1 MGVNNVLLGLPGR
14 RPASPVTAGSVSAT
28 RTGARPADPRLLD
41 TFGRVA
47 TDLRVS
53 LTDKCSLRCTYC
65 MPPEGLDWL
74 PGEQVLSDAEVIRLI
89 TIAVQRLGVD
99 EVRFTG
105 GEPLLRKGLE
115 KIVEATAQLRTA
127 GGTAP
132 ITALTTNG
140 IGLAKRA
147 AALRDA
153 GLNRVNVSL
162 DTLDQARFLQITHRD
177 RLADVLAGLA
187 AAAKAGLGPIKVNTV
202 LLPGVND
209 IEAVPLVRWA
219 VEHGYQLRFIE
230 QMPLDAQGAWERDRM
245 VTATQI
251 LATLNSSFELIE
263 TDPAQRGAAPA
274 QTWYVGSEK
283 DNAGQEREAG
293 DEREAGQKGTA
304 LPVDDANRP
313 RVGIVASVTRPFC
326 GDCDRTR
333 LTADGQIRDCL
344 FARGETDLRDLM
356 RTGAD
361 DDHLAEVWRTAMW
374 GKQPG
379 HGINDPSFLQ
389 PDRPM
394 SAIGG

>member
-1 MGVNNVLLGLPGR
+1 MVDGHSYPVEVNSVPLGLPGK
-14 RPASPVTAGSVSAT
+14 RPSRQDLVTRDPGSTRAATGSAAG
-28 RTGARPADPRLLD
+28 RPADHRLVD

-53 LTDKCSLRCTYC
+53 LTDKCSLRCSYC
-65 MPPEGLDWL
+65 MPPEGLDWM
-74 PGEQVLSDAEVIRLI
+74 PTEQALTDTEVIRLI
-89 TIAVQRLGVD
+89 TIAVERLGVQ

-105 GEPLLRKGLE
+105 GEPLLRRGLE
-115 KIVEATAQLRTA
+115 KIVEATTQLRTA
-127 GGTAP
+127 AGSAP

-147 AALRDA
+147 PALREA

-162 DTLDQARFLQITHRD
+162 DTLDPAKFLQITHRD
-177 RLADVLAGLA
+177 RLKDVLAGLRA
-187 AAAKAGLGPIKVNTV
+187 AEAAGLGPIKVNTV

-209 IEAVPLVRWA
+209 DEAATLLGWA
-219 VEHGYQLRFIE
+219 VENGYELRFIE
-230 QMPLDAQGAWERDRM
+230 QMPLDAQGAWQRATM
-245 VTATQI
+245 VTAEQI
-251 LATLNSSFELIE
+251 LTSLSSAFELTP
-263 TDPAQRGAAPA
+263 TDPARRGAAPA
-274 QTWYVGSEK
+274 QTWYVGSE
-283 DNAGQEREAG
+283 GEPE
-293 DEREAGQKGTA
+293 
-304 LPVDDANRP
+304 NRP
-313 RVGIVASVTRPFC
+313 QVGIIASVTRPFC

-344 FARGETDLRDLM
+344 FARSETDLRDLL
-356 RTGAD
+356 RTGVD
-361 DDHLAEVWRTAMW
+361 DDTLADVWRTAMW

>member
-1 MGVNNVLLGLPGR
+1 VGVNNVLLGLPGR
-14 RPASPVTAGSVSAT
+14 RPASPATAGSVSAT
-28 RTGARPADPRLLD
+28 HTGTRPADPRLLD

-53 LTDKCSLRCTYC
+53 LTDKCSLRCSYC

-162 DTLDQARFLQITHRD
+162 DTLDRARFLQITHRD
-177 RLADVLAGLA
+177 RLDDVLAGLA
-187 AAAKAGLGPIKVNTV
+187 AAGP
-202 LLPGVND
+202 GS
-209 IEAVPLVRWA
+209 VRSRSTPCCCP
-219 VEHGYQLRFIE
+219 E
-230 QMPLDAQGAWERDRM
+230 
-245 VTATQI
+245 
-251 LATLNSSFELIE
+251 
-263 TDPAQRGAAPA
+263 
-274 QTWYVGSEK
+274 
-283 DNAGQEREAG
+283 
-293 DEREAGQKGTA
+293 
-304 LPVDDANRP
+304 
-313 RVGIVASVTRPFC
+313 
-326 GDCDRTR
+326 
-333 LTADGQIRDCL
+333 
-344 FARGETDLRDLM
+344 
-356 RTGAD
+356 
-361 DDHLAEVWRTAMW
+361 
-374 GKQPG
+374 
-379 HGINDPSFLQ
+379 
-389 PDRPM
+389 
-394 SAIGG
+394 

>member
-1 MGVNNVLLGLPGR
+1 M
-14 RPASPVTAGSVSAT
+14 
-28 RTGARPADPRLLD
+28 
-41 TFGRVA
+41 A

-53 LTDKCSLRCTYC
+53 LTDKCSLRCSYC

-74 PGEQVLSDAEVIRLI
+74 PGEQVLNDAEVIRLI
-89 TIAVQRLGVD
+89 TIAVQRLGVE

-105 GEPLLRKGLE
+105 GEPLLRRGLE

-127 GGTAP
+127 GGVAP

-147 AALRDA
+147 VALREA

-162 DTLDQARFLQITHRD
+162 DTLDQARFLKITHRD
-177 RLADVLAGLA
+177 RLKDVLAGLA
-187 AAAKAGLGPIKVNTV
+187 AAAAAGLGPIKVNTV

-209 IEAVPLVRWA
+209 DEAVPLLRWA
-219 VEHGYQLRFIE
+219 VEHGYELRFIE
-230 QMPLDAQGAWERDRM
+230 QMPLDAQGAWQRSSM
-245 VTATQI
+245 ITAEQI
-251 LATLNSSFELIE
+251 LTALRAGFELTG

-274 QTWYVGSEK
+274 QTWYVGP
-283 DNAGQEREAG
+283 DPGPDG
-293 DEREAGQKGTA
+293 GH
-304 LPVDDANRP
+304 RP

-344 FARGETDLRDLM
+344 FAQGETDLRGLL
-356 RTGAD
+356 RSGAD
-361 DDHLAEVWRTAMW
+361 DDALAEVWRTAMW
-374 GKQPG
+374 GKRPG

>member
-1 MGVNNVLLGLPGR
+1 VNNVLLGLPGR
-14 RPASPVTAGSVSAT
+14 RPAPAGPTGSPSSPSEVPASG
-28 RTGARPADPRLLD
+28 RPADPRLLD
-41 TFGRVA
+41 SFGRVA

-74 PGEQVLSDAEVIRLI
+74 PGEQVLNDSEVVRLI
-89 TIAVQRLGVD
+89 TIAVERLGVD

-105 GEPLLRKGLE
+105 GEPLLRRGLE
-115 KIVEATAQLRTA
+115 KIVEATGQLRTA
-127 GGTAP
+127 GGAAP
-132 ITALTTNG
+132 VTALTTNG

-147 AALRDA
+147 GALRDA

-177 RLADVLAGLA
+177 RLKDVLAGLA
-187 AAAKAGLGPIKVNTV
+187 AAAAAGLGPVKVNTV

-209 IEAVPLVRWA
+209 DEAVPLLGWA
-219 VEHGYQLRFIE
+219 VEHGYELRFIE
-230 QMPLDAQGAWERDRM
+230 QMPLDAQGAWERARM
-245 VTATQI
+245 VTAEQI
-251 LATLNSSFELIE
+251 LAALSSRFELTP
-263 TDPAQRGAAPA
+263 TDPQARGASPA
-274 QTWYVGSEK
+274 QTWYVGPDPGPS
-283 DNAGQEREAG
+283 G
-293 DEREAGQKGTA
+293 
-304 LPVDDANRP
+304 NRP

-356 RTGAD
+356 RSGAD
-361 DDHLAEVWRTAMW
+361 DDQLAEVWRTAMW

>member
-1 MGVNNVLLGLPGR
+1 MTNVLLGLPGR
-14 RPASPVTAGSVSAT
+14 RPASAAPAGPTSSPSDPLAGT
-28 RTGARPADPRLLD
+28 RPTDPRLVD

-74 PGEQVLSDAEVIRLI
+74 PGEQVLNDAEVIRLI
-89 TIAVQRLGVD
+89 TIAVQQLGVD

-105 GEPLLRKGLE
+105 GEPLLRRGLE

-127 GGTAP
+127 GGGAP

-147 AALRDA
+147 AALREA

-177 RLADVLAGLA
+177 RLKDVLAGLA
-187 AAAKAGLGPIKVNTV
+187 AAAEVGLGPIKVNTV

-209 IEAVPLVRWA
+209 DESVPLLHGA
-219 VEHGYQLRFIE
+219 VENGYELRFIE
-230 QMPLDAQGAWERDRM
+230 QMPLDAQGAWERSRM
-245 VTATQI
+245 VTAEQI
-251 LATLNSSFELIE
+251 LTALSGSFDLVP
-263 TDPAQRGAAPA
+263 TDPQARGAAPA
-274 QTWYVGSEK
+274 QTWYVGP
-283 DNAGQEREAG
+283 DAGPDGVE
-293 DEREAGQKGTA
+293 
-304 LPVDDANRP
+304 RP

-356 RTGAD
+356 RSGAD
-361 DDHLAEVWRTAMW
+361 DDQLADVWRTAMW

>member
-1 MGVNNVLLGLPGR
+1 VTSVLLGLPGLKKDR
-14 RPASPVTAGSVSAT
+14 STPS
-28 RTGARPADPRLLD
+28 GARPGGSDQSGAPRPADSRLID

-53 LTDKCSLRCTYC
+53 LTDKCSLRCSYC

-74 PGEQVLSDAEVIRLI
+74 PTDQALTDAEVIRLI
-89 TIAVQRLGVD
+89 TIAVQRLGIE

-105 GEPLLRKGLE
+105 GEPLLRRGLE
-115 KIVEATAQLRTA
+115 KIVEASSGLHTATGARVV
-127 GGTAP
+127 
-132 ITALTTNG
+132 TALTTNG

-147 AALRDA
+147 EGLRAA

-162 DTLDQARFLQITHRD
+162 DTLQRDRFLKITHRD
-177 RLADVLAGLA
+177 RLKDVLAGLA
-187 AAAKAGLGPIKVNTV
+187 AAAEAGLGPIKVNTV

-209 IEAVPLVRWA
+209 DEPVALLAWA
-219 VEHGYQLRFIE
+219 LEHGYELRFIE
-230 QMPLDAQGAWERDRM
+230 QMPLDAQGAWVRERM
-245 VTATQI
+245 VTAEQI
-251 LATLNSSFELIE
+251 LTALAAEFELTG
-263 TDPAQRGAAPA
+263 TDPARRGAAPA
-274 QTWYVGSEK
+274 QTWFVGP
-283 DNAGQEREAG
+283 
-293 DEREAGQKGTA
+293 
-304 LPVDDANRP
+304 PVEGRPRP
-313 RVGIVASVTRPFC
+313 RVGIVASVSRPFC

-344 FARGETDLRDLM
+344 FARGETDLRDLL
-356 RTGAD
+356 RSGAD
-361 DDHLAEVWRTAMW
+361 DDALAEVWRTAMW

>member
-1 MGVNNVLLGLPGR
+1 VTTVLLGLPER
-14 RPASPVTAGSVSAT
+14 RPTSVVPAAATGSDPLAGT
-28 RTGARPADPRLLD
+28 RPADHRLVD

-74 PGEQVLSDAEVIRLI
+74 PGEQVLNDAEVIRLI
-89 TIAVQRLGVD
+89 TIAVERLGVQ

-105 GEPLLRKGLE
+105 GEPLLRRGLE

-127 GGTAP
+127 SGAAP
-132 ITALTTNG
+132 VTALTTNG

-147 AALRDA
+147 TGLRDA

-177 RLADVLAGLA
+177 RLKDVLAGLA
-187 AAAKAGLGPIKVNTV
+187 AAAGAGLGPVKVNTV

-209 IEAVPLVRWA
+209 GEAVPLLRWA
-219 VEHGYQLRFIE
+219 VEHGYELRFIE
-230 QMPLDAQGAWERDRM
+230 QMPLDAQGAWERARM
-245 VTATQI
+245 VTAEQI
-251 LATLNSSFELIE
+251 LTDLSTAFELTP
-263 TDPAQRGAAPA
+263 TDPSRRGAAPA
-274 QTWYVGSEK
+274 QTWYVGRP
-283 DNAGQEREAG
+283 DGAQPPG
-293 DEREAGQKGTA
+293 
-304 LPVDDANRP
+304 DDAERP

-344 FARGETDLRDLM
+344 FARSETDLRGLLRD
-356 RTGAD
+356 GAD
-361 DDHLAEVWRTAMW
+361 DEALAEVWRTAMW

>member
-1 MGVNNVLLGLPGR
+1 MVPAGQPGTTSD
-14 RPASPVTAGSVSAT
+14 PLAGT
-28 RTGARPADPRLLD
+28 RPADHRLVD

-74 PGEQVLSDAEVIRLI
+74 PGEQVLNDAEVIRLI
-89 TIAVQRLGVD
+89 TIAVQRLGVE

-105 GEPLLRKGLE
+105 GEPLLRRGLE
-115 KIVEATAQLRTA
+115 KIVEATGQLRTA
-127 GGTAP
+127 AGVAP
-132 ITALTTNG
+132 VTALTTNG

-162 DTLDQARFLQITHRD
+162 DTLDPARFLKITHRD
-177 RLADVLAGLA
+177 RLRDVLAGLQA
-187 AAAKAGLGPIKVNTV
+187 AAAAGLGPVKVNTV
-202 LLPGVND
+202 LLPGVNAD
-209 IEAVPLVRWA
+209 EAVPLLHWA
-219 VEHGYQLRFIE
+219 LEHGYELRFIE
-230 QMPLDAQGAWERDRM
+230 QMPLDAQGAWVREEM
-245 VTATQI
+245 VTADQI
-251 LATLNSSFELIE
+251 LAALNAVFDLVP
-263 TDPAQRGAAPA
+263 TDPARRGAAPA
-274 QTWYVGSEK
+274 QTWYVGAPAA
-283 DNAGQEREAG
+283 DPQT
-293 DEREAGQKGTA
+293 D
-304 LPVDDANRP
+304 PDAADRRP
-313 RVGIVASVTRPFC
+313 RVGIVASVSRPFC

-344 FARGETDLRDLM
+344 FSQGETDLRGLI
-356 RTGAD
+356 RTGASD
-361 DDHLAEVWRTAMW
+361 DELSEVWRTAMW

-389 PDRPM
+389 PVRPM